1 MKCFDTGLSR
11 AALGLCSSQQ
21 AVSRRPQQELP
32 MKKLVLIIAFTLAA
46 PLAFAAAS
54 PQTAAQSQTQ
64 VDALY
69 GPGA

>member
-1 MKCFDTGLSR
+1 
-11 AALGLCSSQQ
+11 
-21 AVSRRPQQELP
+21 